1 MRCGIDDFARRGL
14 KTPQT
19 QDFWVFILS
28 PGTSTRSATWDLD
41 SPRVKVPCAASRG
54 PMWRCESRSLGTNL
68 KPKKIEFWAFLGPSG
83 QNQLYHTPLLFKIWD
98 LTKNRKIVN
107 DPFKP
112 PPVPSLRV
120 HLCGSQ
126 RGLSRTYWRPCS
138 SGCWPTP
145 SAGQSRVIC
154 ESLIAARLQFWSS
167 HCYLFSIN
175 SWEHYHL
182 WKKLCCLMMFKSRK
196 YANCSNFKIKT
207 TPNNTQ
213 IGVYPEYYWNT
224 EKATFKHKKISSSTF
239 AFICQNN
246 QIPSC
251 DEN

>member
-1 MRCGIDDFARRGL
+1 MSSARALVLHRIFELPFPAPNIQWPAEICWLTCCICNRPWFRIYMMGN
-14 KTPQT
+14 
-19 QDFWVFILS
+19 LS
-28 PGTSTRSATWDLD
+28 L
-41 SPRVKVPCAASRG
+41 
-54 PMWRCESRSLGTNL
+54 
-68 KPKKIEFWAFLGPSG
+68 
-83 QNQLYHTPLLFKIWD
+83 
-98 LTKNRKIVN
+98 
-107 DPFKP
+107 KP

-138 SGCWPTP
+138 SGCWPTTL
-145 SAGQSRVIC
+145 AGQSRVIC